1 MSYYPESDSHIR
13 DNMKVVLVIKQP
25 RKNQNMLQTLIHLI
39 QLLKKFTALIAEVDK
54 LDINKLTNVR
64 TSLNNLKTKV
74 DNFDIGKLKN
84 VSLDLKQLSDVV
96 DNKVAKI
103 QSSTH

>member
-1 MSYYPESDSHIR
+1 M
-13 DNMKVVLVIKQP
+13 V
-25 RKNQNMLQTLIHLI
+25 
-39 QLLKKFTALIAEVDK
+39 LIAEVDK
-54 LDINKLTNVR
+54 LNINKLTNVR
-64 TSLNNLKTKV
+64 TSLNNLETKV